1 MRKDRRGEA
10 GIEKVLFSGI
20 PVGSPNLDRG
30 AEVTATGVDVGW
42 VSKGVVGE
50 SKGKCCAVVL
60 GVCVIVAA
68 LTVGAVL
75 LGNVL
80 DSADEEM
87 ETIAAEGGSGL

>member
-1 MRKDRRGEA
+1 M
-10 GIEKVLFSGI
+10 LFSNI
-20 PVGSPNLDRG
+20 PIGSPNLDRG
-30 AEVTATGVDVGW
+30 AAVTATGVNV
-42 VSKGVVGE
+42 VAKAFVGE
-50 SKGKCCAVVL
+50 SKSKCCTVVL